1 MRAVTLFSQEASLN
15 ILRFIGNL
23 LLAIVLIA
31 LIAAILLLGGGMV
44 LSRTWETAGLDESA
58 EGGQWLWIEAQPIYY
73 RIWGGENSSTVVLV
87 HGFDVGGSA
96 TWLINGPALAKS
108 GLRVVAVDLKG
119 FGHSVRD
126 PQPHYSLD
134 EQALLLGKAL
144 NELHIS
150 NATVVGCGWGGA
162 VASQLAREQP
172 QFVKQLVLI
181 SPSARNSAMLWKSV
195 ADIPYLGRA
204 VVWTWACGPL
214 RWLEQRLGFYN
225 PKTMPK
231 DYAQQTRQSTHI
243 VGTTDA
249 LLAMARSSQKSEV
262 ASFPRAQV
270 PTVILLGER
279 DFRTAL
285 EEGRH
290 LQQAWPG
297 ARLVTIPDAGHYVH
311 IEQSAQ
317 VNHLLAEL
325 CLQEIH

>member
-1 MRAVTLFSQEASLN
+1 MN

-31 LIAAILLLGGGMV
+31 LMATILLLGSGAV
-44 LSRTWETAGLDESA
+44 LSRTWETAGLDEGA
-58 EGGQWLWIEAQPIYY
+58 EGGQWLWIEGEPIYY
-73 RIWGGENSSTVVLV
+73 RTWGSENSSTVVLV

-96 TWLINGPALAKS
+96 TWLANGPALANS

-119 FGHSVRD
+119 FGHSARD
-126 PQPHYSLD
+126 SQPHYSLD

-150 NATVVGCGWGGA
+150 DATVVGHGWGGA

-181 SPSARNSAMLWKSV
+181 SPSVRNNAMFWKSAV
-195 ADIPYLGRA
+195 NVPYLGRA
-204 VVWTWACGPL
+204 VAWTWACGPL

-225 PKTMPK
+225 LKTLPK
-231 DYAQQTRQSTHI
+231 DYTQQIRQSTHI

-249 LLAMARSSQKSEV
+249 LLAMARSSQKREV

-279 DFRTAL
+279 DFQTAL
-285 EEGRH
+285 EESRH
-290 LQQAWPG
+290 LQQAWAG
-297 ARLVTIPDAGHYVH
+297 ARLVTIPDAGRYVH

-317 VNHLLAEL
+317 VNHLLVEL
-325 CLQEIH
+325 CLQETP